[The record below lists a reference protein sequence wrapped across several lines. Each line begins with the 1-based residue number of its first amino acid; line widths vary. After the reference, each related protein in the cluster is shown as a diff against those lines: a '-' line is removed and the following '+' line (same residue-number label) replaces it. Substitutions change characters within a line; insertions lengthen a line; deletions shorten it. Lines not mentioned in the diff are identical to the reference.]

1 MRRCYTPSCC
11 SPGKIGE
18 GQEDRRDFS
27 LESIFIADNIIV
39 MNGFVNYSALL
50 LIAVLVSISSFA
62 QEPRKVPDGTE
73 GVVLTVPPVDSS
85 TKKLPPNE
93 FKGSITSFRI
103 GLGFIYDVAAY
114 A

>member
-1 MRRCYTPSCC
+1 MKGLFNC
-11 SPGKIGE
+11 SV
-18 GQEDRRDFS
+18 
-27 LESIFIADNIIV
+27 LL
-39 MNGFVNYSALL
+39 FVAALISSSA
-50 LIAVLVSISSFA
+50 SFA

-103 GLGFIYDVAAY
+103 GLGFIYVVVAY
-114 A
+114 AKSKVLKKKRNWAKFDRKTGGKLRIFRVLG